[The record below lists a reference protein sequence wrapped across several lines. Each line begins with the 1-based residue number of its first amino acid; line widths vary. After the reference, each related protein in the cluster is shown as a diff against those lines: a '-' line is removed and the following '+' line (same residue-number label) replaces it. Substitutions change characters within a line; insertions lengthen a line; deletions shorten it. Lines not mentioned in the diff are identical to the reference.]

1 MPKPA
6 ALIAVSAAA
15 AVALNLV
22 TLTPFPT
29 NGRLC
34 FNSPLM
40 LKDQRPPPERESVW
54 SVARAWL
61 PWCLALIFLLT
72 FVWTGFVA
80 WVQIT
85 TGSHPSVGPLVET
98 IVIKGASGVPLILV
112 ISIAAVT
119 IADIAGGAIVVTYRY
134 LNNKFVE
141 PLRRQLRE
149 EGKKEGREEGR
160 EEGKKEGRKEGV
172 TVGEMQAN
180 QRWRDWLRRRDEA
193 QAKGEPFDEPPP
205 DRISPNGKDPAGE

>member
-1 MPKPA
+1 M
-6 ALIAVSAAA
+6 IAFSSDAA
-15 AVALNLV
+15 AVPDLV
-22 TLTPFPT
+22 TLTPFPAS
-29 NGRLC
+29 GWLC
-34 FNSPLM
+34 FNSPIM

-85 TGSHPSVGPLVET
+85 TGNHPSVGPLVES

-149 EGKKEGREEGR
+149 EGKKEGREEGKKEGR

-172 TVGEMQAN
+172 AVGEMQAN
-180 QRWRDWLRRRDEA
+180 QRWRDWLRRQDEA

-205 DRISPNGKDPAGE
+205 DSISPNGKDPAGE